1 MEDEMNKVIE
11 DMTKEMTNICGDDS
25 KPIQINIP
33 DKLTPADY
41 MAIVSIKR
49 LTNPFK
55 MVGIDYV
62 MKDLGIGRSSVY
74 KLFQR
79 EDFPSVSIG
88 KNHLV
93 MLLSYFMWKITKRV

>member
-79 EDFPSVSIG
+79 DDFPSVSIG

-93 MLLSYFMWKITKRV
+93 MLLAYFMWKITKRV

>member
-1 MEDEMNKVIE
+1 MEDEMNKVID
-11 DMTKEMTNICGDDS
+11 DMTREITNICGNDS
-25 KPIQINIP
+25 KPIQINIS

-49 LTNPFK
+49 LANPFK

-79 EDFPSVSIG
+79 DDFPSVSIG

-93 MLLSYFMWKITKRV
+93 MLLAYFMWKTSKRV